1 MTDAELYGQAYDGAT
16 PTSSGLGSFFSG
28 LLSGNLT
35 GDSVGGALGTA
46 GNIYA
51 TQQAMEQA
59 RALGPAAAELVTKLA
74 GQAGQAAQFK
84 PFTLTTG
91 GLGTTSVD
99 ASGGVS
105 IAPTT
110 AEQTITENLLSA
122 AQTMSGQPQV
132 TATDLF
138 QQMEDIRAG
147 SREREALALENRLLS
162 QGRLGTQTA
171 MFGGTPEALA
181 RAKAIEEQR
190 AADVL
195 TSLQQ
200 APALTQSNLQN
211 LTGLL
216 GAAYAPQTQAMGLV
230 QATAPLQQ
238 FAQTGRLAA
247 GEAIQAGIPEITK
260 AAVAGEQVAGDIYQQ
275 ALQGLLQQA
284 TTGQDSLTNVLGDA
298 ISGGFN
304 DLYESLFG

>member
-28 LLSGNLT
+28 LLKGNLT

-59 RALGPAAAELVTKLA
+59 RSLGPAAAELVTNLA

-99 ASGGVS
+99 AAGGVS

>member
-59 RALGPAAAELVTKLA
+59 RSLGPAAAELVTNLA

>member
-1 MTDAELYGQAYDGAT
+1 MTDAELYGGTYPTGQ

-28 LLSGNLT
+28 LLSGSLG
-35 GDSVGGALGTA
+35 GDAVGGALGTA

-59 RALGPAAAELVTKLA
+59 RQLGPAAAELVSNLA
-74 GQAGQAAQFK
+74 GQAGQAAAFQ
-84 PFTLTTG
+84 PYTLTTG
-91 GLGTTSVD
+91 GLGTTSIGPQ
-99 ASGGVS
+99 GGVS
-105 IAPTT
+105 IDPTA
-110 AEQTITENLLSA
+110 AEQAITANLLSG
-122 AQTMSGQPQV
+122 AQALSGTPQV
-132 TATDLF
+132 TSADLF

-147 SREREALALENRLLS
+147 AREREALELENRLRQ
-162 QGRLGTQTA
+162 QGRLGVQTS

-195 TSLQQ
+195 TSIQQ
-200 APALTQSNLQN
+200 APQLTQANLQN
-211 LTGLL
+211 LTGML
-216 GAAYAPQTQAMGLV
+216 GAAYAPQTQAMGLI
-230 QATAPLQQ
+230 QATSPIQQ

-275 ALQGLLQQA
+275 ALQGLLNQA

-298 ISGGFN
+298 IAGGFN
-304 DLYESLFG
+304 DLYDALFG

>member
-59 RALGPAAAELVTKLA
+59 RSLGPAAAELVTNLA

-110 AEQTITENLLSA
+110 AEQTITENLLGA

-284 TTGQDSLTNVLGDA
+284 TTGQGSLANVLGEA